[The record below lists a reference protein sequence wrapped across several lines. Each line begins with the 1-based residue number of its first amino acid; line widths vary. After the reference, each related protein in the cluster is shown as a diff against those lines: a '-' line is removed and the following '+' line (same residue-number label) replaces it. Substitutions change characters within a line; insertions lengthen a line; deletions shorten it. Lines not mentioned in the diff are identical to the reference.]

1 MLKYKYELY
10 NVLEVKFMFYFW
22 LEIVVF
28 LGILEAIT
36 VNLVSIWFVI
46 SGLVSLFLSFFVD
59 SFFIQFAVFVVLGI
73 VLMLLTRKGL
83 EEKLVKKRVK
93 TNFDRVI
100 GMKGV
105 VTEKIDELVVGE
117 VKVDGKKWSAISSEK
132 LEVGDKVKILNIK
145 GVKLEVKRW
154 EE

>member
-1 MLKYKYELY
+1 
-10 NVLEVKFMFYFW
+10 MFYFW

-59 SFFIQFAVFVVLGI
+59 SFFIQFAVFVILGI

>member
-1 MLKYKYELY
+1 
-10 NVLEVKFMFYFW
+10 MFYFW